1 MSSVTLAGA
10 PAPVRSSGSLRRLSF
25 AGARASWTGAVG
37 TGLVIAAASTLSTV
51 TGVLIESGM
60 REPAG
65 SGDELV
71 TLAGSVAGTA
81 LFLVVFVVASTTTL
95 ALRRRRREFAL
106 LRAVGATRAQVRRMI
121 TFELLLL
128 SAIAAPLGAGPGLLL
143 ARWLDPVLRQ
153 AGVVGPDF
161 TSSLSP
167 LPAVS
172 SVLLLVPTVL
182 LAGRLAARETLR
194 VAPTAAIADSAAETK
209 PIGRVRLG
217 AAAVT
222 ALGGLS
228 VALTPLW
235 VPGTAGAAAAASSQ
249 LLLISAAALAGPVLV
264 AWTFRRAAQAV
275 PGRAGAATRLA
286 VQNLGGFSRRLTTV
300 VVPLA
305 LLLGT
310 GTIQSTI
317 EQTIQRAATEQL
329 TAAIGTDHVAS
340 SPTGLDP
347 AQLAALADTPG
358 VTEVVPLAD
367 APARMRIDD
376 EEEGVPD
383 SLSWGSTVL
392 RAVPP
397 LVAPDL
403 FDPAVTQGSLEDLQG
418 DDTVAISADT
428 ASLTGRGR
436 GDTLDIRLDG
446 SAEAEKFEVVAVYDR
461 GLGIGPV
468 LVGPQ
473 TLTAHGVTPVVNLAL
488 VASDETA
495 TPALSGTSLTT
506 TERYVAAAGSPDA
519 DVQRL
524 STLLTLFLLLFVG
537 IGSLNALGLLT
548 AGRVSELRLLYRSG
562 ATARQL
568 RAMTAVEAAL
578 TGLAA
583 WAVGTAAVLPA
594 VVGVSAGLLG
604 FGLPAADLGTYAV
617 LSGVVVGLP
626 LLVTQLIG
634 VRVVSAATRVER

>member
-1 MSSVTLAGA
+1 
-10 PAPVRSSGSLRRLSF
+10 
-25 AGARASWTGAVG
+25 
-37 TGLVIAAASTLSTV
+37 
-51 TGVLIESGM
+51 
-60 REPAG
+60 
-65 SGDELV
+65 
-71 TLAGSVAGTA
+71 
-81 LFLVVFVVASTTTL
+81 
-95 ALRRRRREFAL
+95 
-106 LRAVGATRAQVRRMI
+106 
-121 TFELLLL
+121 
-128 SAIAAPLGAGPGLLL
+128 
-143 ARWLDPVLRQ
+143 
-153 AGVVGPDF
+153 
-161 TSSLSP
+161 
-167 LPAVS
+167 
-172 SVLLLVPTVL
+172 
-182 LAGRLAARETLR
+182 
-194 VAPTAAIADSAAETK
+194 
-209 PIGRVRLG
+209 
-217 AAAVT
+217 
-222 ALGGLS
+222 
-228 VALTPLW
+228 
-235 VPGTAGAAAAASSQ
+235 
-249 LLLISAAALAGPVLV
+249 
-264 AWTFRRAAQAV
+264 
-275 PGRAGAATRLA
+275 

-305 LLLGT
+305 LLLGI
-310 GTIQSTI
+310 GTMQSTI

-347 AQLAALADTPG
+347 AQLAALAGAPG

-367 APARMRIDD
+367 APARIRIDED
-376 EEEGVPD
+376 ETGVPD
-383 SLSWGSTVL
+383 SLSWESTVL

-418 DDTVAISADT
+418 DDTVAISVDT

-446 SAEAEKFEVVAVYDR
+446 SAEEFEVVAVYDR

-488 VASDETA
+488 VATDGTA

-537 IGSLNALGLLT
+537 IGSLNALALLT
-548 AGRVSELRLLYRSG
+548 AGRVSELRLLHRSG

-568 RAMTAVEAAL
+568 RAMTGVEAAL

-604 FGLPAADLGTYAV
+604 FALPAVDLGTYAV

-634 VRVVSAATRVER
+634 VRTVSTATRVER

>member
-1 MSSVTLAGA
+1 MSSATLAGA

-25 AGARASWTGAVG
+25 AGARASWTGAAG
-37 TGLVIAAASTLSTV
+37 TGLVIATASTLSTV
-51 TGVLIESGM
+51 TGVLVESGL

-71 TLAGSVAGTA
+71 TLAGSVSGTA
-81 LFLVVFVVASTTTL
+81 LFLVVLVVASTTTL

-161 TSSLSP
+161 TSTLSP

-172 SVLLLVPTVL
+172 SVLLVVPTVL

-209 PIGRVRLG
+209 PIGRVRRG

-222 ALGGLS
+222 ALGGLV
-228 VALTPLW
+228 VAWTPLW
-235 VPGTAGAAAAASSQ
+235 VPGTAGAASAASSQ

-264 AWTFRRAAQAV
+264 RWTFRRAAQAV
-275 PGRAGAATRLA
+275 TGRAGAATRLA

-305 LLLGT
+305 LLLGI
-310 GTIQSTI
+310 GTMQSTI

-347 AQLAALADTPG
+347 AQLAALAGAPG

-367 APARMRIDD
+367 APARIRIDED
-376 EEEGVPD
+376 ETGVPD
-383 SLSWGSTVL
+383 SLSWESTVL

-418 DDTVAISADT
+418 DDTVAISVDT

-446 SAEAEKFEVVAVYDR
+446 SAEEFEVVAVYDR

-488 VASDETA
+488 VATDGTA

-537 IGSLNALGLLT
+537 IGSLNALALLT
-548 AGRVSELRLLYRSG
+548 AGRVSELRLLHRSG

-568 RAMTAVEAAL
+568 RAMTGVEAAL

-604 FGLPAADLGTYAV
+604 FALPAVDLGTYAV

-634 VRVVSAATRVER
+634 VRTVSTATRVER

>member
-1 MSSVTLAGA
+1 MSSATLAGA
-10 PAPVRSSGSLRRLSF
+10 PAPVRSSGSLRGLSV

-37 TGLVIAAASTLSTV
+37 TGLVIATASTLSTV
-51 TGVLIESGM
+51 TGVLIESGL

-81 LFLVVFVVASTTTL
+81 LFLVVLVVASTTTL

-121 TFELLLL
+121 SFELLLL
-128 SAIAAPLGAGPGLLL
+128 SAVAAPLGAGPGLLL

-153 AGVVGPDF
+153 AGVVAPDF
-161 TSSLSP
+161 TSTLSP
-167 LPAVS
+167 LPAVG
-172 SVLLLVPTVL
+172 SVLLVVPTVV

-209 PIGRVRLG
+209 QIGRVRLG

-228 VALTPLW
+228 AAWTPLW
-235 VPGTAGAAAAASSQ
+235 VPGTGGAASAATSQ

-264 AWTFRRAAQAV
+264 EWTFRRAAQAV
-275 PGRAGAATRLA
+275 PARAGAATRLA

-305 LLLGT
+305 LLLGI

-329 TAAIGTDHVAS
+329 TAAIGTAHVAS
-340 SPTGLDP
+340 SATGLDP
-347 AQLAALADTPG
+347 AQLAALAETPG

-376 EEEGVPD
+376 EEAGVPD
-383 SLSWGSTVL
+383 SLSWQSTVL

-403 FDPAVTQGSLEDLQG
+403 FDPAVTQGSLEDLRG
-418 DDTVAISADT
+418 EDTVAISADT
-428 ASLTGRGR
+428 ASLTGRGQ
-436 GDTLDIRLDG
+436 GDTLDVRLGG
-446 SAEAEKFEVVAVYDR
+446 SAEAELEVVAVYDR
-461 GLGIGPV
+461 GLGVGPV

-537 IGSLNALGLLT
+537 IGSLNALALLT
-548 AGRVSELRLLYRSG
+548 AGRVSELRLLHRSG

-568 RAMTAVEAAL
+568 RAMTGIEAAL

-594 VVGVSAGLLG
+594 VVGVSSGLLG
-604 FGLPAADLGTYAV
+604 FGLPVVDLGTYAV

>member
-1 MSSVTLAGA
+1 
-10 PAPVRSSGSLRRLSF
+10 
-25 AGARASWTGAVG
+25 
-37 TGLVIAAASTLSTV
+37 
-51 TGVLIESGM
+51 
-60 REPAG
+60 
-65 SGDELV
+65 
-71 TLAGSVAGTA
+71 
-81 LFLVVFVVASTTTL
+81 
-95 ALRRRRREFAL
+95 
-106 LRAVGATRAQVRRMI
+106 MI

-161 TSSLSP
+161 TSTLSP

-172 SVLLLVPTVL
+172 SVLLVVPTVL

-305 LLLGT
+305 LLLGI
-310 GTIQSTI
+310 GTMQSTI

-347 AQLAALADTPG
+347 AQLAALAGAPG

-367 APARMRIDD
+367 APARIRIDED
-376 EEEGVPD
+376 ETGVPD
-383 SLSWGSTVL
+383 SLSWESTVL

-418 DDTVAISADT
+418 DDTVAISVDT

-446 SAEAEKFEVVAVYDR
+446 SAEEFEVVAVYDR

-488 VASDETA
+488 VATDGTA

-537 IGSLNALGLLT
+537 IGSLNALALLT
-548 AGRVSELRLLYRSG
+548 AGRVSELRLLHRSG

-568 RAMTAVEAAL
+568 RAMTGVEAAL

-604 FGLPAADLGTYAV
+604 FALPAVDLGTYAV

-634 VRVVSAATRVER
+634 VRTVSTATRVER